1 MKKIWLVTFILLI
14 FSTALVAQPQSVG
27 EIVDL
32 KGEVFI
38 NHKPAE
44 IGMEIYE
51 KDTVGTQKGETEIV
65 FEKGRIYLGE
75 YTQVRVAN
83 LYPLEIEVWHGEIL
97 TLFLEPVEIITP
109 HQKFSLEGTWR
120 VVVDPYQ
127 TQKYKLTEE
136 TEEYTKE
143 EHHYYYYYPLRIG
156 WWYPWGVWFR
166 VGWYWNWWHWHPYW
180 SYWSYRWYRYGYY
193 RGYRYGHYSNSRI
206 SKNQLRQR
214 RYSRNKFLSSISRR
228 QLREKI
234 RSYSS
239 LKAKILSFRKR
250 SLSNSKLRT
259 LTNRT
264 LTNRFKSKTSL
275 RSSRFQSSRSPF
287 RINKKSSRTSFR
299 SPKSYSR
306 IKSSSRSL
314 RIRSSRSTIR
324 K

>member
-97 TLFLEPVEIITP
+97 TLFLEPVAIITP
-109 HQKFSLEGTWR
+109 HQKFFLEGTWR

-143 EHHYYYYYPLRIG
+143 EHHYYYYPLRIG

-180 SYWSYRWYRYGYY
+180 SYWSYRW
-193 RGYRYGHYSNSRI
+193 YRYGHYSNSRI

-275 RSSRFQSSRSPF
+275 RSSRIQSSRSPF
-287 RINKKSSRTSFR
+287 RINKKSSRTSTFR
-299 SPKSYSR
+299 SH
-306 IKSSSRSL
+306 SRSSFRNSL
-314 RIRSSRSTIR
+314 IRIRKR